1 MSKKI
6 FLYTL
11 LVSLFVPVFAQ
22 NPQIYMEQ
30 GIQAYRAGEFERAL
44 RSFDRVIQID
54 RQSAEAYLYRG
65 NAKFILGRYI
75 EAERDYTSALETN
88 FRARPESTGGTF
100 RTEGITIMEPNPS
113 ARDNDVYALL
123 YNNRGAAKYL
133 QGNREAAKA
142 DFDLALEFSPNLE
155 FARQNR
161 ATSNGSGS
169 GRTNDSRP
177 STPYPY
183 ANTGSSNRRGL
194 DRPSDP
200 VRWDDIDELTDQAID
215 LRDYRED
222 GRMSGLSGL
231 FQPRPFKKRTIPRRG
246 KVYKQPNL
254 ASATQNY
261 IRIEEVEINDRET
274 LVTIVVE
281 NRERRSFYARIF
293 PPGRPESYVLVDRN
307 PDTRTGV
314 RYELLDVS
322 DEEITRSS
330 GVMVRPGEEFSFVLT
345 FRKLDD
351 GVGYVNLVEGSL
363 QVEHAWN
370 FYSVDLTR

>member
-1 MSKKI
+1 
-6 FLYTL
+6 
-11 LVSLFVPVFAQ
+11 
-22 NPQIYMEQ
+22 MEQ
-30 GIQAYRAGEFERAL
+30 GIQAYRAGEYERAL

-65 NAKFILGRYI
+65 NAKFILGRYV

-100 RTEGITIMEPNPS
+100 RTEGMTILEPNPT

-133 QGNREAAKA
+133 QGNRTAAMA
-142 DFDLALEFSPNLE
+142 DFDLALEFSPSLQ
-155 FARQNR
+155 FARENR
-161 ATSNGSGS
+161 EITS
-169 GRTNDSRP
+169 GRSTGNTRP

-183 ANTGSSNRRGL
+183 ANSSSTSRGL

-200 VRWDDIDELTDQAID
+200 IRWDDIDELTEQAID

-261 IRIEEVEINDRET
+261 IRIAEVEINDRET

-307 PDTRTGV
+307 PDSRTGV

-351 GVGYVNLVEGSL
+351 NVGYVNIVEGNL